1 LILRSLRWRLLLGAA
16 AAILIALG
24 VAWLFMTFLFE
35 RHLERRLQTEMERDG
50 QRLAAVLSLDA
61 AGTMTLEPA
70 PLSDPR
76 LQAPGSGFYWQL
88 STAAGSVGSRSLWD
102 QALDRSSPADAT
114 AWRLRRAMGPF
125 EAPVFILE
133 RTIRP
138 DADSPP
144 VLVQLA
150 QDAADLTSAREEFG
164 RELAVFLGLLWLVLS
179 AAAWIQVTLG
189 LRPLAGIHKDVAML
203 QERPTARLSAARLTE
218 IRPLTDAINAM
229 AEARERDVTR
239 GRQRAAD
246 LAHGLKTPIAALE
259 AQSRKA
265 RNAGAVDAAEGI
277 DRVIT
282 SVRSAIEAELARSR
296 IATAVTGPAG
306 STQVLPAVERLIA
319 VLEHTEAGGQ
329 IAFTVDMPG
338 QLYAPLHGEDLA
350 ELLGAVLEN
359 AVRYARRRVWIEGRS
374 DPTGVRVIVKDDGPG
389 IAADQM
395 QRALMRGER
404 LDQGGDGSGLGLAIA
419 RELAEATGGRV
430 TVAAAEP
437 VGLAITFDWPRPG

>member
-16 AAILIALG
+16 AAILIALA

-35 RHLERRLQTEMERDG
+35 RHLERRLQSEMERDG
-50 QRLAAVLSLDA
+50 QRLAAVLLVDA
-61 AGTMTLEPA
+61 AGAITPTAA

-88 STAAGSVGSRSLWD
+88 STAAGSVSSRSLLD
-102 QALDRSSPADAT
+102 QSLDQSSPADAT
-114 AWRLRRAMGPF
+114 GWRLRRAMGPF

-138 DADSPP
+138 DADRPP
-144 VLVQLA
+144 VLIQLA
-150 QDAADLTSAREEFG
+150 QDAADLTSARDEFG

-179 AAAWIQVTLG
+179 AAAWAQVTLG
-189 LRPLAGIHKDVAML
+189 LRPLAGIHRDVATL
-203 QERPTARLSAARLTE
+203 RERPTARLSAARLTE
-218 IRPLTDAINAM
+218 IQPLTDAINAM

-265 RNAGAVDAAEGI
+265 RSAGAVDAADGI
-277 DRVIT
+277 DRVVA
-282 SVRSAIEAELARSR
+282 SVRSAIDAELARSR
-296 IATAVTGPAG
+296 IATALAGPPSRTRVL
-306 STQVLPAVERLIA
+306 STVERLIA
-319 VLEHTEAGGQ
+319 VLEHTEAGGR
-329 IAFTVDMPG
+329 IAFTVDIPDD
-338 QLYAPLHGEDLA
+338 LCAPLRTEDLA

-359 AVRYARRRVWIEGRS
+359 AVRFARRRVWIEGHA
-374 DPTGVRVIVKDDGPG
+374 DPAGVRLVIKDDGPG
-389 IAADQM
+389 IAADQR

-404 LDQGGDGSGLGLAIA
+404 LDQNGDGSGLGLAIA
-419 RELAEATGGRV
+419 SELAEATGGRV
-430 TVAAAEP
+430 AVADAEP
-437 VGLAITFDWPRPG
+437 EGLAITFSWAARA